1 MLHIE
6 DALEIILNRIVM
18 LPEEEVDLADAL
30 GRALRRDAFSDLD
43 LPPFDRARMDGY
55 ALRAA
60 DTEGATSAPPFVC
73 VKQARQ
79 RLGMLLKGS

>member
-1 MLHIE
+1 MLQIE
-6 DALEIILNRIVM
+6 DALEIILNRIVK

-55 ALRAA
+55 ALRVA
-60 DTEGATSAPPFVC
+60 DTEGRDFGNPGLSA
-73 VKQARQ
+73 
-79 RLGMLLKGS
+79 